1 MPASTK
7 VPQNPGRV
15 NTKMTPRPVQVAIYL
30 PRKLDVAAEV
40 RAAQLQITKS
50 QLFAAALAAYLR
62 HDGKGKP

>member
-1 MPASTK
+1 MP
-7 VPQNPGRV
+7 RE
-15 NTKMTPRPVQVAIYL
+15 
-30 PRKLDVAAEV
+30 LDVAAEV